1 MKRVMLV
8 FGTRPEAIKMCPLV
22 NELKKREKLQT
33 IVCVTGQHRQMLD
46 QVLEAFHVVPDYD
59 LSIMKDK
66 QTLFD
71 VTVNIL
77 ERIKAV
83 LETEKPDVVLVH
95 GDTSTTFVTA
105 LACFYMQI
113 PVGHVEAGLRTYD
126 IYSPYPE
133 EFNRQAVSI
142 IAKYNFAR
150 FTKQTMADALHH
162 IQTAE
167 IDSVRFPMLSG
178 AYQIIALLAH
188 MEQHLATSG
197 IGLRQVCDWAVT
209 AHALRNCFDGETL
222 ALLERCGL
230 LRFARIMTRLCERY
244 LGLPPCPW
252 TADAS
257 DALVD
262 AMLSD
267 VLEGG
272 NFQAQYAKRPLA
284 DVLTDAYDVSGKGR
298 NSLFRNY
305 IRYLKKYLRQYEP
318 WAKSRLWLPVFGV
331 FLPARWGVRVL
342 LGKRKQINLVHAV
355 GMARER
361 DKLLRELELYR

>member
-1 MKRVMLV
+1 MVSV
-8 FGTRPEAIKMCPLV
+8 FPES
-22 NELKKREKLQT
+22 EK
-33 IVCVTGQHRQMLD
+33 G
-46 QVLEAFHVVPDYD
+46 
-59 LSIMKDK
+59 
-66 QTLFD
+66 
-71 VTVNIL
+71 
-77 ERIKAV
+77 
-83 LETEKPDVVLVH
+83 
-95 GDTSTTFVTA
+95 
-105 LACFYMQI
+105 
-113 PVGHVEAGLRTYD
+113 
-126 IYSPYPE
+126 
-133 EFNRQAVSI
+133 
-142 IAKYNFAR
+142 R

-167 IDSVRFPMLSG
+167 IDSVHFPMLSG

-257 DALVD
+257 DALVA

-284 DVLTDAYDVSGKGR
+284 DVLTDAYDVAGKGKT
-298 NSLFRNY
+298 SLFRNN
-305 IRYLKKYLRQYEP
+305 IRYLKKYLRQNEP

-355 GMARER
+355 GTARER
-361 DKLLRELELYR
+361 EKLLRELELYR

>member
-1 MKRVMLV
+1 MVSV
-8 FGTRPEAIKMCPLV
+8 FPES
-22 NELKKREKLQT
+22 EK
-33 IVCVTGQHRQMLD
+33 G
-46 QVLEAFHVVPDYD
+46 
-59 LSIMKDK
+59 
-66 QTLFD
+66 
-71 VTVNIL
+71 
-77 ERIKAV
+77 
-83 LETEKPDVVLVH
+83 
-95 GDTSTTFVTA
+95 
-105 LACFYMQI
+105 
-113 PVGHVEAGLRTYD
+113 
-126 IYSPYPE
+126 
-133 EFNRQAVSI
+133 
-142 IAKYNFAR
+142 R

-178 AYQIIALLAH
+178 AYQIIGLLAH

-284 DVLTDAYDVSGKGR
+284 DVLTGVPFFGGNFTLALIFAILFGLVAVCQVVSAFMEHNTIIGGKQ
-298 NSLFRNY
+298 NEN
-305 IRYLKKYLRQYEP
+305 
-318 WAKSRLWLPVFGV
+318 A
-331 FLPARWGVRVL
+331 
-342 LGKRKQINLVHAV
+342 
-355 GMARER
+355 
-361 DKLLRELELYR
+361 